1 MHAPLQESAAKKA
14 PGGPGRQPEAHPAAP
29 QGDLVESLGAG
40 RALDASTRGRMEP
53 VIGVALDHVRIHEDA
68 RASAVA
74 DAHDARALTFGNH
87 VAFAAGQHRPGTPA
101 GDALLAHE
109 LAHVAQQGQAARGL
123 AEGAPRRFG
132 REGLS
137 SADDPV
143 LERSA
148 DFTAMRATMA
158 LHATAHGLRAGAPL
172 AAPGASA
179 GGLRLSRCSKS
190 KTEDKDAGP
199 QQDAGAQPDAGPQQP
214 VMPLFRTLP
223 RGGTPDT
230 LGKGE
235 SLKSV
240 ADRAYLHH
248 EVEYIQILR
257 DANGIPESEDRKL
270 KEGRSITVPIVQ
282 VPDPNTPPP
291 AGTTVTPLV
300 VPFGPVAQMTF
311 DSEGHDTPGRP
322 GYSRTPSVPPQAS
335 GVTVGRGYDMGSRSA
350 ADIEAQLTAAGVPP
364 ETAKDYG
371 QGAGLKGDKASS
383 FLKKHPN
390 LPELTRE
397 QQWNLFIQEYYRVSN
412 KALEDLARFELGR
425 PQAQRVD
432 LNNIDATT
440 TQMLVDLKYRGDL
453 TSGKWGSL
461 RSLVHDSA
469 AFNAF
474 MQVRANWSSVPY
486 DRYRRRCEAL
496 GLTAE
501 PDDTTKKK

>member
-1 MHAPLQESAAKKA
+1 MRATLQDPAAKKA
-14 PGGPGRQPEAHPAAP
+14 PGGPGRQPEAHPAAA

-40 RALDASTRGRMEP
+40 RALDVATRGRMEP

-87 VAFAAGQHRPGTPA
+87 VAFAAGQHRPGTFA

-109 LAHVAQQGQAARGL
+109 LAHVAQQGQAARSL
-123 AEGAPRRFG
+123 AEGAPQRFG

-143 LERSA
+143 LERA
-148 DFTAMRATMA
+148 AGFTAMRATMA

-190 KTEDKDAGP
+190 KTEDKDAGS
-199 QQDAGAQPDAGPQQP
+199 QQDAGTQPDAGPQP
-214 VMPLFRTLP
+214 PAMPLFRTLP

-240 ADRAYLHH
+240 AERAYLHR
-248 EVEYIQILR
+248 EAEYIQILR
-257 DANGIPESEDRKL
+257 DANSIPESEDRKL
-270 KEGRSITVPIVQ
+270 KEGRRITVPIVQ

-291 AGTTVTPLV
+291 AGTTVTPFV

-311 DSEGHDTPGRP
+311 DSEGSEEKGKF
-322 GYSRTPSVPPQAS
+322 YSRKPSVPPQAS

-350 ADIEAQLTAAGVPP
+350 VEIEAQLTAAGVPP

-371 QGAGLKGDKASS
+371 QGAGLKGDKASE

-390 LPELTRE
+390 LPELTQQ
-397 QQWNLFIQEYYRVSN
+397 QQWSLFIQEYYRVSN

-432 LNNIDATT
+432 LNNIDTTT

-453 TSGKWGSL
+453 TAGKWGSL

-474 MQVRANWSSVPY
+474 MQVRANWGNVPY
-486 DRYRRRCEAL
+486 DRYSRRCVAL